1 MAFPRNRLAQLLAV
15 FLAYAVAGKLGLL
28 FAFDN
33 ASVTALWAPSGIAL
47 AALLLLGYGA
57 WPFIFVAAFAV
68 NATNIDSMSVAL
80 GISVGNTLE
89 AVIAAYLVNRFAR
102 GREFVNRPPDTMRFA
117 ALAGLVSP
125 AIAATCG
132 VSMLIVGGRADWA
145 HAAPIWLTWW
155 LGDAGGMVLVAPA
168 IVLWVSN
175 PQVKGDIWWIWE
187 AVRSSALLVVA
198 GHVVFG
204 GWLPQHVLSYPVA
217 YLFVPALLWTAF
229 RLGPRET
236 TAASLLL
243 AGFAIWGTLKG
254 RGPFVARTPNESLL
268 LLQTFMTT
276 TAVIAMALAALIEE
290 RKRVEASRDQ
300 LAAIV
305 ASSTDA
311 IIGRK
316 LDGTLISWNAAAER
330 LFGYPASEVL
340 GTINDGI
347 VPLGRDFEER
357 SLIGRLQQGERIEHF
372 ETTHHKRDGEPI
384 ELSLTL
390 SPIKD
395 PGNSIIGMS
404 VIARDIT
411 DRRKTERA
419 LASSNQELSMRLVQL
434 EKRSQEIVLLSEMGG
449 LLQTCHTNE
458 EAFEVV
464 GTFAE
469 QLFPSEPG
477 FLAVAGATKN
487 LMEAVVTWKDPV
499 YSRIDFSL
507 EECWALRRAQA
518 YTMEAPQSGPFCQH
532 LLNPLPA
539 SYLCVPIMA
548 EGETLGV
555 VHIQAR
561 ARVGEGT
568 GKKEG
573 RSFQAIQRL
582 ALSMAQQIALSMAN
596 LKLRA
601 NLRAQAIR
609 DPLTGLFNRRYLT
622 ELFDL
627 ELRRAE
633 RAGHSVGVIMLDL
646 DHFKKVND
654 TYGHA
659 AGDALLCE
667 VSKVLQAHCRGG
679 DLLCRYGGEEFIL
692 VMPNASL
699 RDTHRRAETI
709 REILGAQQVT
719 FDNRPLSKNTVSLG
733 VAVFPHHGP
742 TSDVLLRAADAAL
755 YRAKHNG
762 RDQVVVAD
770 TAWGS
775 SVVSIFG
782 PGDRKHIRSS

>member
-1 MAFPRNRLAQLLAV
+1 MASPQTRLAQYLAV
-15 FLAYAVAGKLGLL
+15 FLGYAIAGKLGLF

-33 ASVTALWAPSGIAL
+33 ASATALWAPSGIAL

-57 WPFIFVAAFAV
+57 WPFIFAAAFVV
-68 NATNIDSMSVAL
+68 NATNIDSASTAL

-89 AVIAAYLVNRFAR
+89 AVIAANWVNRFAR

-117 ALAGLVSP
+117 ALAGLISP

-132 VSMLIVGGRADWA
+132 VGMLIVGGYADW
-145 HAAPIWLTWW
+145 HNAAPIWLTWW

-168 IVLWVSN
+168 IVFWVSN
-175 PQVKGDIWWIWE
+175 PHVKNDISWVWE
-187 AVRSSALLVVA
+187 TVRSLVLLVVA

-204 GWLPQHVLSYPVA
+204 GWLPQHFLSYPVA
-217 YLFVPALLWTAF
+217 YLFVPALLWTAV

-316 LDGTLISWNAAAER
+316 LDGTIISWNAAAER
-330 LFGYPASEVL
+330 LFGYRAVEVL
-340 GTINDGI
+340 GTINANI
-347 VPLGRDFEER
+347 VPLGCDFEER

-372 ETTHHKRDGEPI
+372 ETTHRTRDGVSI

-395 PGNSIIGMS
+395 PGNSIVGMS
-404 VIARDIT
+404 VSARDIS
-411 DRRKTERA
+411 DRRETERA
-419 LASSNQELSMRLVQL
+419 LAASNQELSMRLVQL

-458 EAFEVV
+458 EAFEVI

-477 FLAVAGATKN
+477 FLAVACGTQN
-487 LMEAVVTWKDPV
+487 VMEAVVTWKDPV

-518 YTMEAPQSGPFCQH
+518 HTIEAPQAGPFCQH

-555 VHIQAR
+555 VHIQGR
-561 ARVGEGT
+561 ARLGEGN
-568 GKKEG
+568 GKNEG

-627 ELRRAE
+627 ELRDSDRQA
-633 RAGHSVGVIMLDL
+633 VQPP
-646 DHFKKVND
+646 
-654 TYGHA
+654 
-659 AGDALLCE
+659 LLTE
-667 VSKVLQAHCRGG
+667 L
-679 DLLCRYGGEEFIL
+679 
-692 VMPNASL
+692 
-699 RDTHRRAETI
+699 
-709 REILGAQQVT
+709 
-719 FDNRPLSKNTVSLG
+719 
-733 VAVFPHHGP
+733 
-742 TSDVLLRAADAAL
+742 
-755 YRAKHNG
+755 
-762 RDQVVVAD
+762 
-770 TAWGS
+770 
-775 SVVSIFG
+775 
-782 PGDRKHIRSS
+782 